1 MKHFILLLCM
11 YIGFSLDCW
20 SSAKIPIEMYRYHR
34 RKNDHKANNVE
45 LEKFSLATSTFTV
58 TFEDNHLD
66 ISELSGKQVE
76 IKVKNDSE
84 KEVYTS
90 IPMYVTSPAII
101 ELGTLP
107 HGSYTLEITVDDC
120 VYQGKCTL

>member
-1 MKHFILLLCM
+1 MKQLILFVSLFITLNANCRENINNSIDINIYHNQNTNNKNHHHF
-11 YIGFSLDCW
+11 GKRSLN
-20 SSAKIPIEMYRYHR
+20 EMV
-34 RKNDHKANNVE
+34 NI
-45 LEKFSLATSTFTV
+45 SL
-58 TFEDNHLD
+58 EDNHLLN

-76 IKVKNDSE
+76 IKIKNDSE

-120 VYQGKCTL
+120 VYQGKFCL